1 MKNKTLLT
9 VLSIIGMGLL
19 LGWFILQ
26 MKPPHVNEKSTP
38 SANQQ
43 AQTKT
48 NSPEEKYIALT
59 PEAQQKAGIRV
70 KVAGPVQIKTV
81 LELPGEIQFNE
92 NRVAHVVPRVEGVIT
107 AAYKHLGAPVEK
119 GELIAVLESRELA
132 DLKSQYYTAIKRREL
147 AQITFD
153 REARLWR
160 EKVSA
165 EQDYLAAKT
174 ALAEANIVVT
184 AAAQRLLA
192 LGLTQDALDTIP
204 QESQSKLSRYP
215 IRAPFDGR
223 VVRKHVVRGEAV
235 KADAELFM
243 IADLSTVWGTITVY
257 TEDLNQVHLGQKV
270 TVRSEELGLEAT
282 GTISYLGYLIDAQ
295 TRSTQAH
302 VDIPNPEERWRPG
315 LFVTVEVAEKKI
327 PVPVAVA
334 AEAIQTYR
342 NQPVVF
348 VQHGNGFEVR
358 PITLGRRSGNGQ
370 WIEMVN
376 GLSAGERYAAD
387 NSFVLKSELGEAMA
401 PQ

>member
-26 MKPPHVNEKSTP
+26 MKTPSVNEKSTP

-48 NSPEEKYIALT
+48 NSPGEKYIVLT
-59 PEAQQKAGIRV
+59 PKAQQKAGI
-70 KVAGPVQIKTV
+70 KVRAAGPAQIKTT

-132 DLKSQYYTAIKRREL
+132 DLKSQYYTAIKQREL
-147 AQITFD
+147 AQITFA

-160 EKVSA
+160 ERVSA

-174 ALAEANIVVT
+174 ALAEADITVT

-192 LGLTQDALDTIP
+192 LGLTQESLDTIP
-204 QESQSKLSRYP
+204 KEGQSNLSRYP
-215 IRAPFDGR
+215 IRAPFNGR

-257 TEDLNQVHLGQKV
+257 TEDLKQIHLGQKV
-270 TVRSEELGLEAT
+270 TVKSEELGLEAT
-282 GTISYLGYLIDAQ
+282 GTIFYLGYLIDAQ

-302 VDIPNPEERWRPG
+302 VDIPNSEERWRPG

-327 PVPVAVA
+327 SVPVAVA

-342 NQPVVF
+342 SQPVVF
-348 VQHGNGFEVR
+348 VQHRNGFKAR
-358 PITLGRRSGNGQ
+358 PITLGRRSGQ
-370 WIEMVN
+370 WIEVVT

-401 PQ
+401 PP